1 MQCQPWSPEPHSP
14 LLPHH
19 PQLSRKLGAEGSGAA
34 SLLSSA
40 SSVRSPLLEDGQ
52 KAGGSP
58 TRPYPLPIL
67 LPQPLLSAPSFLQLW
82 LEIGHQDLQ
91 AASLTSLKSVFS
103 PPSTALLVLAGTLV
117 SPDQS
122 PSHQI
127 RPPYSQHETQIFSP
141 HLVPTKILSPQ
152 EALIGPTREF

>member
-1 MQCQPWSPEPHSP
+1 MSPEPHSP
-14 LLPHH
+14 LLSYH
-19 PQLSRKLGAEGSGAA
+19 PQLSRKHGAQGSGAA

-40 SSVRSPLLEDGQ
+40 PSVRSPLLGDGQ

-58 TRPYPLPIL
+58 TLPYPLPTL
-67 LPQPLLSAPSFLQLW
+67 LPQPLLSAPSFLQPW

-117 SPDQS
+117 LPDQS
-122 PSHQI
+122 PSHQA
-127 RPPYSQHETQIFSP
+127 RPPYSRHETQIFRP

-152 EALIGPTREF
+152 EALTGSTREF